1 MHHDTGAWS
10 AATLRAGVPA
20 KVERDPRTSYTLS
33 DSGHCSA
40 THLRRRRSGLAAGN
54 PDGVNRQ
61 LITTK
66 HVLIFCCLI
75 LPFAFGAV
83 LILMELISPGSTSV
97 QGGVGG
103 GGN

>member
-1 MHHDTGAWS
+1 MFTKLAY
-10 AATLRAGVPA
+10 
-20 KVERDPRTSYTLS
+20 PRPQALS
-33 DSGHCSA
+33 NPRPSFRNA
-40 THLRRRRSGLAAGN
+40 HLRRRRSGLAAGN
-54 PDGVNRQ
+54 PDGMNRQ

>member
-1 MHHDTGAWS
+1 M
-10 AATLRAGVPA
+10 
-20 KVERDPRTSYTLS
+20 
-33 DSGHCSA
+33 
-40 THLRRRRSGLAAGN
+40 
-54 PDGVNRQ
+54 NRQ

>member
-1 MHHDTGAWS
+1 PSADCPDPATTTPTQPENCTSSSYSTVHHHA
-10 AATLRAGVPA
+10 L
-20 KVERDPRTSYTLS
+20 
-33 DSGHCSA
+33 
-40 THLRRRRSGLAAGN
+40 
-54 PDGVNRQ
+54 NRQ

-75 LPFAFGAV
+75 LPFTFGAV